1 MIAEDVAHSGRY
13 RYRILPLSRLA
24 SFVLVLILPSCTRD
38 RDVKDREPNI
48 LFILAD
54 DQRTDTLGVVGNPH
68 IKTPHLDGLA
78 RRGFRF
84 ERAYGMGSMN
94 PAVCVPSRAMVNS
107 GRSLFR
113 IKEDLDGIPILP
125 ELLREAGY
133 MTFGTGKWHN
143 KPDSFLRGFEQGRA
157 VFFGGMSDHTRVP
170 ITDVDDGHMGQQIV
184 GKKFSSTL
192 FADAAIQ
199 FLESYDFSRPFYAYV
214 AFTAPHDPRQAPEG
228 YIDRYDPERI
238 PLPTNYLPQHPFFNG
253 WMTGRDEQL
262 AAWPRS
268 SEVIRNQL
276 AEYYGL
282 ITHMDSEIGRLLG
295 ALEKTGEA
303 DNTIIVFAADHGL
316 ALGSHGLLG
325 KQNLYEHSTRAPLLF
340 VGRDIPKG
348 TSSKALVYLLDIFP
362 TLAELTGVRSPEPV
376 DGRSLVS
383 IMRGQ
388 ESEVRDSLFTA
399 FGEVMRAVRDRR
411 WKLIRYPHINRT
423 QLFDLKSD
431 PQEINDLAD
440 DATQAGRI
448 ESLMALLSKWQ
459 QQLDDPLLLTAET
472 LQAAEIDLTDHP
484 RTPDRH
490 QPAWIVEK
498 YF

>member
-1 MIAEDVAHSGRY
+1 MIAGSSPAARHPRNISFPGSHLVVCLLA
-13 RYRILPLSRLA
+13 LLLS
-24 SFVLVLILPSCTRD
+24 SCTRD
-38 RDVKDREPNI
+38 RDPEDRKPNI

-54 DQRTDTLGVVGNPH
+54 DQRTDTLGVAGNPVV
-68 IKTPHLDGLA
+68 KTPHLDGLA

-94 PAVCVPSRAMVNS
+94 PAVCVPSRAMINS

-125 ELLREAGY
+125 ELLRRAGY

-157 VFFGGMSDHTRVP
+157 VFFGGMSDHTKVP
-170 ITDVDDGHMGQQIV
+170 ITNIDDGQLSQQIFRQ
-184 GKKFSSTL
+184 GFSSTL

-199 FLESYDFSRPFYAYV
+199 FLESYDFRRPFYAYV

-228 YIDRYDPERI
+228 YVDLYDPETI
-238 PLPTNYLPQHPFFNG
+238 PLPPNYLPQHPFFTG

-262 AAWPRS
+262 ASWPRP
-268 SEVIRNQL
+268 SEVIRSQL
-276 AEYYGL
+276 AEYYGM
-282 ITHMDSEIGRLLG
+282 ITHMDFEIGRLLE

-303 DNTIIVFAADHGL
+303 DNTLIVFAADHGL

-340 VGRDIPKG
+340 VGKDIPKG
-348 TSSKALVYLLDIFP
+348 RSSNALVYLLDIFP
-362 TLAELTGVRSPEPV
+362 TLAELVGVRSPRPV
-376 DGRSLVS
+376 DGHSLVS

-388 ESEVRDSLFTA
+388 QGGVRDSVYTA
-399 FGEVMRAVRDRR
+399 FGEVMRAVRDPR
-411 WKLIRYPHINRT
+411 WKLIRYPHINRS
-423 QLFDLKSD
+423 QLFDLEND
-431 PQEINDLAD
+431 PQEMNDLSAD
-440 DATQAGRI
+440 AAQAGRI
-448 ESLMALLSKWQ
+448 ESLMELLSQWQ
-459 QQLDDPLLLTAET
+459 QQLDDPLPLTAEKP
-472 LQAAEIDLTDHP
+472 QAAEIDLTGHP
-484 RTPDRH
+484 REPDRH